1 MEIKRTQIERE
12 SNLNHNMKGGNFKIR
27 KLTKINKKGVFGL
40 NAVQQFFVIIL
51 GIALLAYII
60 VVIMGTLSGT
70 TILEQASA
78 NVVNESGFGNR
89 TGYTLTAASNN
100 TGFGSTVISALYNV
114 SEGVNTLVAN
124 SAVTVSTVG
133 LINNASATEYANL
146 TISYS
151 FRFNTDEQNDLE
163 SVLGNTSTGI
173 SGFFE
178 SISPVYAILAVLVII
193 LVLVVL
199 VRVVQT
205 PAGTKATPQL

>member
-1 MEIKRTQIERE
+1 METNKGRLERE
-12 SNLNHNMKGGNFKIR
+12 SNLNHIMKGGNFKI
-27 KLTKINKKGVFGL
+27 KKILKMNKKGVFGL

-60 VVIMGTLSGT
+60 VVIMGTLGGSV
-70 TILEQASA
+70 ILDQASA
-78 NVVNESGFGNR
+78 SVVNETGFGNS

-100 TGFGSTVISALYNV
+100 TGFGSPVITSLYNRTDGTVIPVTN
-114 SEGVNTLVAN
+114 
-124 SAVTVSTVG
+124 VTVSAVG
-133 LINNASATEYANL
+133 LINNASAIEYGNL
-146 TISYS
+146 SINYG
-151 FRFNTDEQNDLE
+151 FRFNTDEQNDLD

-173 SGFFE
+173 TGFFE

-205 PAGTKATPQL
+205 PAGSKATPQL